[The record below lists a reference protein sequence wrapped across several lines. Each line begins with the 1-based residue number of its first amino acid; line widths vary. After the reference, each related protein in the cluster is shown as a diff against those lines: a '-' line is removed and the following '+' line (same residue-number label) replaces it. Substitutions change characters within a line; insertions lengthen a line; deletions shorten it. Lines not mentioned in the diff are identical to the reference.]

1 MYDELDPEIAAL
13 LANESSMPSKTS
25 IEDVMEDDDSFT
37 KSKDGVSEVD
47 LSIREFKP
55 ITEFFSSTPSDV
67 FDDSNYYKNQM

>member
-55 ITEFFSSTPSDV
+55 ITEFS
-67 FDDSNYYKNQM
+67 YYLK